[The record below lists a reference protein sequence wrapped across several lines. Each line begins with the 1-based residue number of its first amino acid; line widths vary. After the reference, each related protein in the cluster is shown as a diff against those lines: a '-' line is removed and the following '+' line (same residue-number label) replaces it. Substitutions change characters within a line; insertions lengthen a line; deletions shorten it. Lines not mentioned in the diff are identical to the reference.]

1 MKINI
6 VRTIIMILL
15 LGTFFIIFGFSSQDG
30 EESGNLSSEITRFM
44 LERLPIENNELILK
58 RTESVIRKIAHFS
71 IYALVGFLL
80 MTLIS
85 TYPVKENKR
94 ILISLGVGI
103 LYATSDEIHQAF
115 VPGRS
120 PQITD
125 VVLDTIGVLVGII
138 LLLIII
144 QICKIIKIKREN
156 VAKNLI

>member
-30 EESGNLSSEITRFM
+30 QESGNLSSKITRFM
-44 LERLPIENNELILK
+44 IERLMIQNRELILK
-58 RTESVIRKIAHFS
+58 RAESVIRKIAHFL

-80 MTLIS
+80 MALMS
-85 TYPVKENKR
+85 TYSVKENKR

-125 VVLDTIGVLVGII
+125 VVLDSIGVLVGII
-138 LLLIII
+138 LFLIII
-144 QICKIIKIKREN
+144 QIYKIIKIKREN
-156 VAKNLI
+156 IAKNLI